1 MGFIDD
7 VAVPVRIAESATD
20 WAAWITAISTG
31 VLAVGVLVALFGF
44 WDAKRT
50 RHGQLITDLSTR
62 WEESTIVNGLKLL
75 GREQDAEIE
84 ALVKRLFAGGTPN
97 DADLNTYNVMLPVT
111 NLIETIGVLANE
123 HVLTKRVIY
132 KMWGPTIVNVWAAW
146 RLATLQIREA
156 QALQANAVYT
166 YFEWVA
172 GAMEKRDRRVVRRQR
187 LRAVFTRAGSNR
199 SGSRGAEA
207 AAEQQD
213 G

>member
-1 MGFIDD
+1 MVLIAAG
-7 VAVPVRIAESATD
+7 AVPPRVVEGATD

-31 VLAVGVLVALFGF
+31 VLAVGVLVAVFGF

-50 RHGQLITDLSTR
+50 RHGQLITDLSIR
-62 WEESTIVNGLKLL
+62 WEEQPIVDGLKLL

-84 ALVKRLFAGGTPN
+84 ALVKRLFAGGPPN
-97 DADLNTYNVMLPVT
+97 DADLNLYNVMLPVT

-146 RLATLQIREA
+146 RLATAEIRTA
-156 QALQANAVYT
+156 QALQANVVYT

-172 GAMEKRDRRVVRRQR
+172 GAMEKRYRRAVRRQR
-187 LRAVFTRAGSNR
+187 FFAVVFRRAA
-199 SGSRGAEA
+199 
-207 AAEQQD
+207 
-213 G
+213 